1 MDSHIF
7 WKKCFLL
14 RLEEFPFQK
23 LSRGLVDCTK
33 PLAKSNQTN
42 CFRKSS
48 LVCVVKCH
56 NHVLFENYTKPKFAC
71 ISEKDA
77 SEEDK
82 VGENKNEKTY

>member
-1 MDSHIF
+1 M
-7 WKKCFLL
+7 LL
-14 RLEEFPFQK
+14 AKVRRVSIPKIIKRTCTL
-23 LSRGLVDCTK
+23 TK

-42 CFRKSS
+42 CFRRSS

-56 NHVLFENYTKPKFAC
+56 NHVLFENYTKPNFAC